1 MNNLTRPLAVL
12 SGARTPFCKAFT
24 EMASLTAVE
33 LGTHS
38 LQSAIKKLGITPDDL
53 DEVIFGNVSGQPDSA
68 NLARVIS
75 LRSGVPEDRI
85 AHTVNRNCASGMESI
100 IAAWHS
106 LLHQSTV
113 NAKLGHAVKPRL
125 VAAGGTESMSN
136 IPMFFGTEA
145 KEFWMRL
152 ARSKTLV
159 QKLKAMASFRTR
171 MFKPVVG
178 IELGLTDPVSKMN
191 MGQTAELLASDFAIT
206 RHEQDEFALSSH
218 LRAANASKRCFM
230 SGEIVAIDDSS
241 AIGTGDASA
250 MATMIAKDN
259 GPRANQTLEQLAKL
273 RPLFK
278 RDLGSV
284 TAGNSCPLTDGAA
297 TLILADAQAIAHHG
311 QQLGE
316 TSLSGKPLGFIVD
329 YEIAGCDPRRMGLGP
344 VYAIAKL
351 LDRTGYKLENFDRIE
366 INEAFAAQVI
376 ACRRALESEKFCRE
390 HFGMMKPIG
399 TLDPDRTNVNGGAI
413 ALGHPVG
420 TTGTRLVLT
429 LLREL
434 RASGLRRGLA
444 TLCVGGGQGVAMIV
458 ETELEK

>member
-1 MNNLTRPLAVL
+1 MNSPIRPLAVL
-12 SGARTPFCKAFT
+12 AGARTPLIKAFT

-33 LGTHS
+33 LGTHA
-38 LQSAIKKLGITPDDL
+38 LQSAVKKSGITTNDL

-75 LRSGVPEDRI
+75 LRAGVPEDRI

-106 LLHQSTV
+106 LLHHSTCQ
-113 NAKLGHAVKPRL
+113 AKGGHTLKPRL

-136 IPMFFGTEA
+136 IPMFFGQEA
-145 KEFWMRL
+145 KDFWMRL
-152 ARSKTLV
+152 ARSKTLG
-159 QKLKAMASFRTR
+159 QKLKTLASFRSR

-206 RHEQDEFALSSH
+206 RHEQDEFALASH
-218 LRAANASKRCFM
+218 LRAAAASRRCFM
-230 SGEIVAIDDSS
+230 SGEIVPIAHPS
-241 AIGTGDASA
+241 AGPSA
-250 MATMIAKDN
+250 TAATMISKDN
-259 GPRANQTLEQLAKL
+259 GPRAHQTIEQLAKL

-278 RDLGSV
+278 RDAGTV

-297 TLILADAQAIAHHG
+297 ALILADAG
-311 QQLGE
+311 SLKRCGDSLGE
-316 TSLSGKPLGFIVD
+316 MSLVEKPLGYIVD

-344 VYAIAKL
+344 VFAIAKL
-351 LDRTGYKLENFDRIE
+351 LARTGRKLDDFDRIE

-376 ACRRALESEKFCRE
+376 ACRRALESESFCRE
-390 HFGMMKPIG
+390 HFGFIKPIG
-399 TLDPDRTNVNGGAI
+399 SLDPDRTNVNGGAI

-458 ETELEK
+458 ETELEI

>member
-1 MNNLTRPLAVL
+1 MSNPIRPLAVL
-12 SGARTPFCKAFT
+12 AGARTPFSKAFT
-24 EMASLTAVE
+24 EMSSLNAVE
-33 LGTHS
+33 LGTHA
-38 LQSAIKKLGITPDDL
+38 LQSVIKKAGITTNNL

-68 NLARVIS
+68 NLARVIA
-75 LRSGVPEDRI
+75 LRAGVPQDRI

-106 LLHQSTV
+106 LLHQNTCHSKGVHT
-113 NAKLGHAVKPRL
+113 VKPRL

-136 IPMFFGTEA
+136 IPMFFGQEA
-145 KEFWMRL
+145 KDFWMRL
-152 ARSKTLV
+152 ARSKTLG
-159 QKLKAMASFRTR
+159 QKLKTMTSFRSR

-206 RHEQDEFALSSH
+206 RDEQDAFALSSH
-218 LRAANASKRCFM
+218 LRAAAASQRCFM
-230 SGEIVAIDDSS
+230 SGEIVPVADTN
-241 AIGTGDASA
+241 ATATGDASSA
-250 MATMIAKDN
+250 ASMISKDN
-259 GPRANQTLEQLAKL
+259 GPRSNQTIEQLAKL

-278 RDLGSV
+278 RDAGTV

-297 TLILADAQAIAHHG
+297 ALILADAG
-311 QQLGE
+311 SLKLRGDSLGE
-316 TSLSGKPLGFIVD
+316 TSPVEKPLGYIVD

-344 VYAIAKL
+344 VFAIAKL
-351 LDRTGYKLENFDRIE
+351 LARTGRKLDDFDRIE

-376 ACRRALESEKFCRE
+376 ACRRALESESFCRE
-390 HFGMMKPIG
+390 HFGLSKPIG
-399 TLDPDRTNVNGGAI
+399 SLDPDRTNVNGGAI

-458 ETELEK
+458 ETELEI